1 MNRTATPQTPSNSPF
16 RGRTLC
22 GELSAGMSSPPKG
35 GVRGGLGVGVGV
47 GSFFLFCQGDLLL
60 TKEGTIP
67 RGDSSPVELKP
78 WEIVTTLKAPSQTT
92 SNSEASSNSPLRGR
106 TLCGEHSAAMS
117 PPPKGGVRGGPEGPG
132 FGDGLGFLLIASLS
146 SPVSNRPDLQMVPL
160 RKTFHILPPEDY
172 QLAGKCA
179 ELVYF
184 HQNNKFCGVCGGQ
197 MKWQTEISKQC
208 CECGKELWPSLA
220 TAVIVRVQRG
230 DEILMVHAHT
240 FRDRHYG
247 LVAGFV
253 ETGETLEECVRREV
267 WEETRLRITNIRYFG
282 SQPWPYPCGLMVGFT
297 ADYLSGQLC
306 LQREELSDGGW
317 YSRDR
322 LPFLP
327 DPSSI
332 AYRLIDDWVKQT
344 DKHF

>member
-1 MNRTATPQTPSNSPF
+1 MNF
-16 RGRTLC
+16 
-22 GELSAGMSSPPKG
+22 KY
-35 GVRGGLGVGVGV
+35 
-47 GSFFLFCQGDLLL
+47 FLFCQGDLLL

-67 RGDSSPVELKP
+67 RGDEPPIELKP
-78 WEIVTTLKAPSQTT
+78 WEVVTKLAPSPLPLWG
-92 SNSEASSNSPLRGR
+92 SASRRQGCGNVALPQRGS
-106 TLCGEHSAAMS
+106 GEGA
-117 PPPKGGVRGGPEGPG
+117 VV
-132 FGDGLGFLLIASLS
+132 GLLS
-146 SPVSNRPDLQMVPL
+146 SPVTDRPDLQMVPL
-160 RKTFHILPPEDY
+160 RKTFHILSPEDY
-172 QLAGKCA
+172 RLAGKCA

-184 HQNNKFCGVCGGQ
+184 HQNSRFCGVCGGQ

-220 TAVIVRVQRG
+220 TAIIVRIQRG

-297 ADYLSGQLC
+297 ADYLSGQLS

-322 LPFLP
+322 LPYLP

>member
-1 MNRTATPQTPSNSPF
+1 MNF
-16 RGRTLC
+16 
-22 GELSAGMSSPPKG
+22 KY
-35 GVRGGLGVGVGV
+35 
-47 GSFFLFCQGDLLL
+47 FLFCQGDLLL

-67 RGDSSPVELKP
+67 RGDEPPIELKP
-78 WEIVTTLKAPSQTT
+78 WEVVTTLAPSLL
-92 SNSEASSNSPLRGR
+92 PLWGSAMEQQGNGNVALPQRWS
-106 TLCGEHSAAMS
+106 GERAVVALLSA
-117 PPPKGGVRGGPEGPG
+117 
-132 FGDGLGFLLIASLS
+132 
-146 SPVSNRPDLQMVPL
+146 PVTDRPDLQMVPL

-172 QLAGKCA
+172 RLAGKCA

-184 HQNNKFCGVCGGQ
+184 HQNSRFCGVCGGQ

-220 TAVIVRVQRG
+220 TAIIVRIQRG

-267 WEETRLRITNIRYFG
+267 WEETRLHITNIRYFG

-297 ADYLSGQLC
+297 ADYLSGQLS

-322 LPFLP
+322 LPYLP